1 MDAESFK
8 KRFLPF
14 HAKLF
19 RVARALIGNEA
30 DAEDLLQE
38 AYYKLWKQR
47 DELADIRNAE
57 AFCVTLV
64 KNLCLDFL
72 RSPHAN
78 RHEETIEETFSLS
91 AKSVPDEE
99 LESKE
104 QLKEVSRLIDL
115 LPENQ
120 RQVLRL
126 RSINDCSMEEIE
138 HITGLS
144 AGNIRVLLSRARKTL
159 REQLQKIERKVL

>member
-1 MDAESFK
+1 MDAECFK
-8 KRFLPF
+8 QRFLPF

-19 RVARALIGNEA
+19 HVARALVGNEA

-72 RSPHAN
+72 RSPRAN
-78 RHEETIEETFSLS
+78 RHEEAIEEAFSLS
-91 AKSVPDEE
+91 TNDIPDNE
-99 LESKE
+99 LERKE
-104 QLKEVSRLIDL
+104 RMKQVNRLI
-115 LPENQ
+115 
-120 RQVLRL
+120 
-126 RSINDCSMEEIE
+126 E
-138 HITGLS
+138 HLFGDVDGGHIVHVGILF
-144 AGNIRVLLSRARKTL
+144 K
-159 REQLQKIERKVL
+159 